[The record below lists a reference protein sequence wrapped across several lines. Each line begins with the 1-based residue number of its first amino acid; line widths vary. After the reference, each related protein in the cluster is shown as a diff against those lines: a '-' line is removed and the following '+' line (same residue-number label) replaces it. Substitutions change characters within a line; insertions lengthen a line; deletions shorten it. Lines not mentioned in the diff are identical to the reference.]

1 MCEVPMDAIN
11 SRIPELADIGASV
24 HLHRGKI
31 AGFLS
36 GSIGMWVLTTF
47 MVVAITGV
55 PYGGERVHP
64 DRTIVYPNF

>member
-1 MCEVPMDAIN
+1 MCEVPTDAIN
-11 SRIPELADIGASV
+11 SRIPELADIRASV

-36 GSIGMWVLTTF
+36 GSIGMCVLTTF

-55 PYGGERVHP
+55 QYGGERVHP